1 MNADLTKDTIAQLLL
16 TPDALVTLS
25 LEDAKT
31 LVGYMLL
38 SQFKAGTV
46 IFRSGQQGEPSD
58 YLLLVIEGDVLIEH
72 DSTGDGSVV
81 VDNLGPGHLIGE
93 MGVIDNA
100 PRSATCTAQTDV
112 EVAMLSRSDLERL
125 LYEQPQLGARFVL
138 AIAKR
143 LADRVRLGNQKIL
156 MLSQVNDA
164 LQQELKAQVNKRPHR
179 LATPQQAI

>member
-1 MNADLTKDTIAQLLL
+1 MTSYPTKDSVAQLLL

-25 LEDAKT
+25 LEDART

-38 SQFKAGTV
+38 SQFKEGHV
-46 IFRSGQQGEPSD
+46 IFKAGQQDVASD
-58 YLLLVIEGDVLIEH
+58 YLLLVIDGEILIEH

-81 VDNLGPGHLIGE
+81 VNVLSSGHLIGE
-93 MGVIDNA
+93 MGVIDGA

-112 EVAMLSRSDLERL
+112 EVAMLSKTDLERML
-125 LYEQPQLGARFVL
+125 VEQPQLGARFVL

-143 LADRVRLGNQKIL
+143 LADRVRVGNQKIL

-164 LQQELKAQVNKRPHR
+164 MQQEIRAQVNKRPHR
-179 LATPQQAI
+179 FMAALSA